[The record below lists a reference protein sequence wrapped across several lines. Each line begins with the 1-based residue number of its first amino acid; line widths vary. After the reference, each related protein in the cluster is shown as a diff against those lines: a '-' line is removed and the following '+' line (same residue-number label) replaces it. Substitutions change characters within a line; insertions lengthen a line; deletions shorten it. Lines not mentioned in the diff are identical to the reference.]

1 MGCFMAKKILFT
13 FELEPG
19 MIVNDDV
26 FDHSGR
32 LIINKGTSLTSDIIS
47 KLDYFSILEVPIDT
61 SANLS
66 EEPSQEEAPTSTRN
80 EALKNSEAYKNF
92 VADYE
97 TGLEVSKQILDD
109 LVMHK
114 GNFNPTIALSS
125 VQKVLVNCGNSNQVF
140 DILHNMEQSDSPT
153 YQHSLKVALISRVLG
168 RWLGFPEE
176 DLNHLAVAG
185 LLHDIGKLVIP
196 TEILNKSSKLT
207 SEEYEIV
214 KGHVI
219 KGYELIKDLHVD
231 IRVKEACLLHHER
244 CDGSGYPFK
253 VKTER
258 ITPFARILAIADVYD
273 AMTSNRSYRKGFC
286 PFDVIQLFEAEGLY
300 KYDPQYI
307 LTFLENIVTAYV
319 NDKVR
324 LSDGREGEIVL
335 INKLSLA
342 KPMVKVGNTFID
354 LSREPI
360 LRIVDLL

>member
-1 MGCFMAKKILFT
+1 MTKKILFT

-19 MIVNDDV
+19 MIVFDDV
-26 FDHSGR
+26 YDDNGR
-32 LIINKGTSLTSDIIS
+32 LIISKGSELTSETIS
-47 KLDYFSILEVPIDT
+47 KLDSFSILEVPISISTET
-61 SANLS
+61 SETPTEEKEEVS
-66 EEPSQEEAPTSTRN
+66 ERN
-80 EALKNSEAYKNF
+80 ESLRNSEAYKKF
-92 VADYE
+92 VENYE
-97 TGLEVSKQILDD
+97 VGLEVSKQILDD
-109 LVMHK
+109 LVMRK
-114 GNFNPTIALSS
+114 DNFDPAMALST

-196 TEILNKSSKLT
+196 SEILNKSGKLT
-207 SEEYEIV
+207 PEEYEVV

-231 IRVKEACLLHHER
+231 VRVKEACLLHHER

>member
-1 MGCFMAKKILFT
+1 MAKKILFT

-19 MIVNDDV
+19 MIAYSNVYDD
-26 FDHSGR
+26 DGR
-32 LIINKGTSLTSDIIS
+32 LIISKGTTLTNDIIS
-47 KLDYFSILEVPIDT
+47 KLDSFSILEVPIDVPSEDT
-61 SANLS
+61 ETVSKS
-66 EEPSQEEAPTSTRN
+66 EEVVSERN
-80 EALKNSEAYKNF
+80 ASLRNSEAYKKF
-92 VADYE
+92 VENYE
-97 TGLEVSKQILDD
+97 VGLEVSKQILDD

-114 GNFNPTIALSS
+114 DNFDPAVALST

-196 TEILNKSSKLT
+196 NEILNKSSKLT
-207 SEEYEIV
+207 PEEYEIV
-214 KGHVI
+214 KGHVV

>member
-1 MGCFMAKKILFT
+1 MTKKILFT

-19 MIVNDDV
+19 MIVFDNVYDDN
-26 FDHSGR
+26 GR
-32 LIINKGTSLTSDIIS
+32 LIISKGSELTGEIIS
-47 KLDYFSILEVPIDT
+47 KLDSFSILEVPIAIST
-61 SANLS
+61 
-66 EEPSQEEAPTSTRN
+66 EEPKSVADKKDEVSERN
-80 EALKNSEAYKNF
+80 ESLKNSDAYKKF
-92 VADYE
+92 VENYE
-97 TGLEVSKQILDD
+97 IGLEVSKQILDD
-109 LVMHK
+109 LVVHK
-114 GNFNPTIALSS
+114 DNFDPAVALST

-176 DLNHLAVAG
+176 DLDHLAVAG

-196 TEILNKSSKLT
+196 NEILNKSSKLT
-207 SEEYEIV
+207 PEEYEIV
-214 KGHVI
+214 KGHVV

>member
-1 MGCFMAKKILFT
+1 
-13 FELEPG
+13 
-19 MIVNDDV
+19 MIVFDNVYDDN
-26 FDHSGR
+26 GR
-32 LIINKGTSLTSDIIS
+32 LIISKGSELTGEIIS
-47 KLDYFSILEVPIDT
+47 KLDSFSILEVPIAIST
-61 SANLS
+61 
-66 EEPSQEEAPTSTRN
+66 EEPKSVADKKDEVSERN
-80 EALKNSEAYKNF
+80 ESLKNSDAYKKF
-92 VADYE
+92 VENYE
-97 TGLEVSKQILDD
+97 IGLEVSKQILDD
-109 LVMHK
+109 LVVHK
-114 GNFNPTIALSS
+114 DNFDPAVALST

-176 DLNHLAVAG
+176 DLDHLAVAG

-196 TEILNKSSKLT
+196 NEILNKSSKLT
-207 SEEYEIV
+207 PEEYEIV
-214 KGHVI
+214 KGHVV